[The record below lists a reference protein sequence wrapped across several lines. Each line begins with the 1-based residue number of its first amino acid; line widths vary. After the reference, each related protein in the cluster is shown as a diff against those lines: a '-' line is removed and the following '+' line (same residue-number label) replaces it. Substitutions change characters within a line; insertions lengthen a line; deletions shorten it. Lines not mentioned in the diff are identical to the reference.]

1 MKGPPLPCV
10 PLAVRSCSDRLRTTV
25 NVFGDCVGCGIIDR
39 YAPRFLPPVDGQ
51 TADGSSGE
59 GQVGEET
66 ALFKEE
72 EEEGLPLEGS
82 GDDDRLTRQAEQPVD
97 EQTNSTLL

>member
-1 MKGPPLPCV
+1 M
-10 PLAVRSCSDRLRTTV
+10 

-51 TADGSSGE
+51 TADGSSSGE

-66 ALFKEE
+66 ALFKERE
-72 EEEGLPLEGS
+72 GEGLALEGS
-82 GDDDRLTRQAEQPVD
+82 GDDDRLVRQAEQPVD